1 MQYTIENFWIPRLKS
16 GTELET
22 SASLVQG
29 WSFQKDGLLTFKEA
43 ALTLDAEIDG
53 DSDPERAHILLVSAP
68 GAVGKTTLAKQ
79 IACETHSVYIDLA
92 AAEPVGGNTLSGG
105 LFRSSLSEKWNN
117 QTIATLIDGLDEA
130 RLKVTHGAFKAFLSD
145 VAALSSKR
153 TIPTIIFGRT
163 AAVQDAWLVLD
174 DESDVDVAVLE
185 IGYYDSN
192 DAVELAELIIKNE
205 SSNRPYASAEQE
217 AVRLLLEQLRDQTK
231 NDESRF
237 AGYAPVVH
245 AVAKTV
251 SGEKNPSKL
260 ISKIKEGEQPV
271 TLKDIASVILERE
284 HEKLGGLSFQD
295 PGLSGKLY
303 TTVEQIQRLIAR
315 IYGLQLQDPR
325 LPQMNAADAKK
336 YSEVL
341 DQWVPEHPFLDGSGK
356 KPSSVVFGAIIS
368 AEALRSSE
376 ASAPA
381 LGRELGRGAAANPF
395 LHEFYVDKDKAAQEP
410 VLIPAD
416 HIGVIY
422 SSLRASLSVGDAA
435 SLVVDEV
442 EEPIEGEL
450 RSDVEIF
457 ITRRAADP
465 RTLRFRTEQTDAI
478 RLGAH
483 VEDVDI
489 VAQHADVVIG
499 PGQEATLVSP
509 INIHCKKLTISS
521 DNVVVERS
529 SDQKTAAVFLQA
541 DEFYGDVASVPVC
554 RAGVE
559 LLCFWPGVQGYPWT
573 SFATDPPLLDDPR
586 VDEALNRFRQLVIVF
601 RSHGKGR
608 LARFRGKLEHSRMT
622 KGYGQEILDAM
633 VDHGILAL
641 KQPMYFLD
649 AKRLAAL
656 TGMTYVD
663 CMAKRFKED
672 AVTFVRKAIGIGGQ

>member
-16 GTELET
+16 GAELET

-43 ALTLDAEIDG
+43 PLTLDAEVDG

-117 QTIATLIDGLDEA
+117 QTIAALI
-130 RLKVTHGAFKAFLSD
+130 
-145 VAALSSKR
+145 
-153 TIPTIIFGRT
+153 
-163 AAVQDAWLVLD
+163 
-174 DESDVDVAVLE
+174 
-185 IGYYDSN
+185 
-192 DAVELAELIIKNE
+192 
-205 SSNRPYASAEQE
+205 
-217 AVRLLLEQLRDQTK
+217 
-231 NDESRF
+231 DESRF

-336 YSEVL
+336 HSEVL

-395 LHEFYVDKDKAAQEP
+395 LHEFYVDKAAQEP

-465 RTLRFRTEQTDAI
+465 RTLRFRTEQ
-478 RLGAH
+478 
-483 VEDVDI
+483 
-489 VAQHADVVIG
+489 
-499 PGQEATLVSP
+499 
-509 INIHCKKLTISS
+509 
-521 DNVVVERS
+521 
-529 SDQKTAAVFLQA
+529 
-541 DEFYGDVASVPVC
+541 
-554 RAGVE
+554 
-559 LLCFWPGVQGYPWT
+559 
-573 SFATDPPLLDDPR
+573 
-586 VDEALNRFRQLVIVF
+586 
-601 RSHGKGR
+601 
-608 LARFRGKLEHSRMT
+608 
-622 KGYGQEILDAM
+622 
-633 VDHGILAL
+633 
-641 KQPMYFLD
+641 
-649 AKRLAAL
+649 
-656 TGMTYVD
+656 
-663 CMAKRFKED
+663 
-672 AVTFVRKAIGIGGQ
+672 